1 MGPLHGVRIIE
12 IAGLGAAPYGC
23 MMLADMGAEVVRIDR
38 LGGRADTSEQQPLLR
53 NRRSMTLDL
62 KNPAGRDVVLAM
74 CEKADVIVE
83 AFRPGVAER
92 LGLGPDD
99 CLGRNPKI
107 IYARMT
113 GWGQTG
119 PLAQQAGH
127 DINYIGLTGLLHQV
141 GTAGKPV
148 PPLNIVGDFGGG
160 GLLMAYGIVCAVLE
174 ARQSGKGQVVDAA
187 MLDGALS
194 FMAMFFGDRVDGRF
208 NDRTG
213 QHMLGGAAPYYD
225 TYECADGRYLSVGP
239 LERQF
244 LQIMVERLQLDP
256 VRWLES
262 TFPDLKPDDLDERW
276 PRLKREL
283 AEVFRSQPRAHWLQL
298 FDGSDACIAPVL
310 TLKDAA
316 THPHNVARQSFI
328 EVGGIQQQAP
338 APRFSRTVPA
348 HPQPPPKT
356 GADTDA
362 VLQEWAI
369 AASLGEAARSKGA
382 LR

>member
-1 MGPLHGVRIIE
+1 MGPLHGVRVIE

-38 LGGRADTSEQQPLLR
+38 IGGRADTSEQQPLLR

-62 KNPAGRDVVLAM
+62 KNAAGRDVVLAM

-92 LGLGPDD
+92 LGIGPDD
-99 CLGRNPKI
+99 CLARNPRI

-141 GTAGKPV
+141 GLAGKPV

-160 GLLMAYGIVCAVLE
+160 GLLMAYGIVCALRE
-174 ARQSGKGQVVDAA
+174 TRQSGKGQVVDAA

-213 QHMLGGAAPYYD
+213 QHMLAGAAPYYD
-225 TYECADGRYLSVGP
+225 TYECADGHYLSVGP

-256 VRWLES
+256 ARWLES
-262 TFPDLKPDDLDERW
+262 TFPDLKDDDLDERW

-310 TLKDAA
+310 TLAEAA

-328 EVGGIQQQAP
+328 EVGGVQQQAP

-348 HPQPPPKT
+348 HPQAPPKT
-356 GADTDA
+356 GADTESVLKAWCIDPDLCAAAKA
-362 VLQEWAI
+362 V
-369 AASLGEAARSKGA
+369 RA
-382 LR
+382 L